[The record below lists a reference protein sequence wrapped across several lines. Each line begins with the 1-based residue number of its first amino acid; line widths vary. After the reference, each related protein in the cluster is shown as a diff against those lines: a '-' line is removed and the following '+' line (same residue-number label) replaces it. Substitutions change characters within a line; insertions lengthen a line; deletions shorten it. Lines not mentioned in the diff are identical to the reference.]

1 MAAKSAADIV
11 ADMVAA
17 LAVTDPEIDTSIGS
31 FTRKVFDVVG
41 EQVAPAYAI
50 AAIDTWIYNIDT
62 KTGAD
67 LDDFCALFGIYRVA
81 AKRATGT
88 VKFTR
93 PSPAP
98 ANIPIPVNTIVS
110 TGTTPQIV
118 FVTASSVWM
127 LKGTAEVYA
136 PIQAVNAGV
145 AGNLPVGSI
154 TQLGTNISGVS
165 STVTQT
171 DATSGGVD
179 AESDASLRT
188 RFRNTIFRSMA
199 GTEDMFLGISL
210 EDAIVGGVT
219 QQGATAATVLG
230 ATKRWREQV
239 QVASGI
245 APSTIPVSGY
255 KMVYEGTSIFGPD
268 IDSGQIFTE
277 DVHYTF
283 DAGATPPEVHG
294 ISTNLTDGGVYDLDF
309 EYVSSAS
316 RNNPAAGITNRV
328 DVWIAG
334 DDPESGSETTYYQP
348 QTFVDTPTTS
358 PYFVGNYQRMSDSG
372 EDPPVAGNKFVQ
384 LAWGPILDFPEE
396 IFIGGTTYVRDTD
409 FWVVHDVSAFGLGA
423 NSKFGLEFASTSLP
437 AANSQIVLS
446 GRTAYVFNRLV
457 RDIQQRAEDWRLV
470 TTDVLVHAAKKVRL
484 RLNIGIMY
492 SPSYERGVVQAA
504 VDSAL
509 AQWMDSMGFRSVVQ
523 VSDILQQIHN
533 VDGVDNVKFLAS
545 NEPALGTD
553 ADSWGIEKVTAD
565 GTNLTNYGYGS
576 GTLRAK
582 DVVLADNEVP
592 VLYDIR
598 YVTKAQNTWVG
609 A

>member
-11 ADMVAA
+11 ADMIAA

-31 FTRKVFDVVG
+31 FTRKVLDVVG

-50 AAIDTWIYNIDT
+50 AAIDQWIYNIDT

-67 LDDFCALFGIYRVA
+67 LDDFCALFGIYRVS

-88 VKFTR
+88 IKFTR
-93 PSPAP
+93 PNPAP
-98 ANIPIPVNTIVS
+98 ANVAIPVNSIVS

-118 FVTASSVWM
+118 FVTVSSVWM
-127 LKGTAEVYA
+127 LKGTAEVFA
-136 PIQAVNAGV
+136 PIQAVNAGI

-154 TQLGTNISGVS
+154 TQFGTNVSGVS
-165 STVTQT
+165 STVIQT
-171 DATSGGVD
+171 DATTGGTD
-179 AESDASLRT
+179 AESDDSLRK
-188 RFRNTIFRSMA
+188 RFRDTIFRSMA
-199 GTEDMFLGISL
+199 GTVDMFMGISL
-210 EDAIVGGVT
+210 EDAVVGGIV

-239 QVASGI
+239 QVASGV
-245 APSTIPVSGY
+245 ATSTIPTDGY
-255 KMVYEGTSIFGPD
+255 KMVYTGTSIFGPD

-283 DAGATPPEVHG
+283 DAGASPPEVD
-294 ISTNLTDGGVYDLDF
+294 SVDTNLTDGGVYDLDF

-316 RNNPAAGITNRV
+316 RNDPANGITNRV

-334 DDPESGSETTYYQP
+334 EDPDSGKETTYYQP
-348 QTFVDTPTTS
+348 HTFVDTPTTS
-358 PYFVGNYQRMSDSG
+358 PYFVGNYLRSSDSG

-396 IFIGGTTYVRDTD
+396 IFIGGDTFVRDTD
-409 FWVVHDVSAFGLGA
+409 FWVVHDVTAFGLGA
-423 NSKFGLEFASTSLP
+423 NSRFGLEFLAAGAPASN
-437 AANSQIVLS
+437 AQIVLS
-446 GRTAYVFNRLV
+446 GRTAYIFNRLV
-457 RDIQQRAEDWRLV
+457 RDLQQRVEDWRLV
-470 TTDVLVHAAKKVRL
+470 TTDVVVHAAMKVRL
-484 RLNIGIMY
+484 RLNIGVMY

-504 VDSAL
+504 VDSAV
-509 AQWMDSMGFRSVVQ
+509 AQWMDALGFRSVVQ
-523 VSDILQQIHN
+523 VSDILQVIHN

-545 NEPALGTD
+545 NEQALPTD
-553 ADSWGIEKVTAD
+553 ADSWGIESVTAD

-582 DVVLADNEVP
+582 DVVLSDNEVP

-598 YVTKAQNTWVG
+598 YVTRAQNTWVG